1 LRRKPLSQT
10 ITSSTDGA
18 EQLTSLT
25 DEQENEVASK
35 NVRLYLVC
43 QALGGSSAP
52 INIALGGLVGSS
64 LLGPDKSLATAPVTA
79 YNIGVAIGAL
89 YANWIMK
96 RLGRKRGFMI
106 GAVIGV
112 LGLIITGISITAG
125 AFWYFCGALGM
136 NGIASGFVQ
145 QYRFAAADRGTPSY
159 KPKAISTIMLG
170 GVAAA
175 IIGPQIVIYASG
187 FSSPYSTAF
196 YMATSLFILSFVA
209 LLFLNPS
216 NLATDS
222 GKASNDTGRSLS
234 VIVSQP
240 RFLVAVIC
248 GTSAYGLMSF
258 VMTGAPLA
266 MVYHGHSVEHSTL
279 GIQWHVMAMFA
290 PSFITGTLI
299 ARYGKE
305 SIVATGLLI
314 LMACAVVALSGLDL
328 MHFWGS
334 LILLGVG
341 WNFGFIGATAMV
353 TDTYRPEEK
362 NKAQG
367 ANDFIIFGS
376 VAFASLMSG
385 KTLNAYG
392 WDFLNWAI
400 FPIAGLALISLI
412 WLYFTKK
419 TEVK

>member
-1 LRRKPLSQT
+1 MH
-10 ITSSTDGA
+10 
-18 EQLTSLT
+18 LT
-25 DEQENEVASK
+25 DEQENAVAKK
-35 NVRLYLVC
+35 NVRLYLLC
-43 QALGGSSAP
+43 QALGASSAP
-52 INIALGGLVGSS
+52 INIALGGIVGSK

-89 YANWIMK
+89 YANWVMK
-96 RLGRKRGFMI
+96 RVGRKRGFMLGTII
-106 GAVIGV
+106 GVIG
-112 LGLIITGISITAG
+112 LILTGLAITIEH
-125 AFWYFCGALGM
+125 FWYFCGALTI

-145 QYRFAAADRGTPSY
+145 QYRFAAADRGTKDF

-187 FSSPYSTAF
+187 LATPYSSAF
-196 YMATSLFILSFVA
+196 YMATSLFILSFIA

-216 NLATDS
+216 NLANQESVAAT
-222 GKASNDTGRSLS
+222 DTGRPLLK
-234 VIVSQP
+234 IVMQP
-240 RFLVAVIC
+240 RFLVAVFC

-266 MVYHGHSVEHSTL
+266 MQHHGHSEVNATL

-290 PSFITGTLI
+290 PSFFTGHLI
-299 ARYGKE
+299 AKFGKE
-305 SIVATGLLI
+305 TIVSIGMVILI
-314 LMACAVVALSGLDL
+314 ACGMVALAGLDL

-334 LILLGVG
+334 LVLLGIG
-341 WNFGFIGATAMV
+341 WNFGFIGATSMV
-353 TDTYRPEEK
+353 TDTYAPEEK

-385 KTLNAYG
+385 KALNAYG
-392 WDFLNWAI
+392 WDMLNWII
-400 FPIAGLALISLI
+400 FPVSGLALVSLL
-412 WLYFTKK
+412 WLKYQSSKSERK
-419 TEVK
+419 HQG